1 MVTSGQMSMDFQ
13 KKDILMNIFEAAR
26 QILSADTS
34 LMSKSDLFFND
45 YSILPLFVQENYPNV
60 RNSKINLDHLQ
71 AIRRASDT
79 IAFGDIIAKQIRTGG
94 DWSLLREQAMFSCAL
109 PASFMDGYMT
119 AQISFPAWLGKNSNL
134 QKRQRLLRQL
144 ALHMHLRIAGSIQ
157 SMVLDYLPVLR
168 ERLYRP
174 LIERDSAGVP

>member
-1 MVTSGQMSMDFQ
+1 GCLLSIAAKENVKLPKDVYDKIIEASSQDIRLCINTLQMVTSGQMSMDFQ

-60 RNSKINLDHLQ
+60 RNSKMNNLDHLQ

-79 IAFGDIIAKQIRTGG
+79 IAFGDILAKQIRT
-94 DWSLLREQAMFSCAL
+94 
-109 PASFMDGYMT
+109 
-119 AQISFPAWLGKNSNL
+119 
-134 QKRQRLLRQL
+134 
-144 ALHMHLRIAGSIQ
+144 
-157 SMVLDYLPVLR
+157 
-168 ERLYRP
+168 
-174 LIERDSAGVP
+174 